1 MLNIKFKCY
10 SKQFKI
16 IKTGSL
22 KKKTVRLKYLT
33 FPHQIRM
40 RFKVNSKFLPP
51 YYPVAIQVLSKMLLH
66 RLPLIKKLLEV

>member
-1 MLNIKFKCY
+1 MLNIKFKCC

-33 FPHQIRM
+33 FLHQIQM
-40 RFKVNSKFLPP
+40 QFKVNSKFLLA
-51 YYPVAIQVLSKMLLH
+51 YYPVAIQVLFKMLLH